1 MKKIL
6 LVDDDRVTLTMMQMI
21 LSKGG
26 YEVLTAIDGEEG
38 NEKAQDT
45 NPDLIISDIL
55 IPKVD
60 GLELCRRVKQDP
72 PLNHTKVILMSGV
85 YKGATFKV
93 EAKEAGADD
102 FVEKPYGREDL
113 LRRVESLIGVGE
125 KKPERNEGSE
135 NSSD

>member
-6 LVDDDRVTLTMMQMI
+6 VVDDDRVTLSMLQMI

-26 YEVLTAIDGEEG
+26 FKVLTAIDGERGYERA
-38 NEKAQDT
+38 KDT
-45 NPDLIISDIL
+45 NPDLVISDIL

-72 PLNHTKVILMSGV
+72 ALSLTKVILMTGV

-93 EAKEAGADD
+93 EAKKAGAED
-102 FVEKPYGREDL
+102 FVEKPFNRDDL
-113 LRRVESLIGVGE
+113 
-125 KKPERNEGSE
+125 
-135 NSSD
+135 

>member
-6 LVDDDRVTLTMMQMI
+6 LVDDDRVTLTMIQMI
-21 LSKGG
+21 LSESG

-38 NEKAQDT
+38 YENAKNN

-60 GLELCRRVKQDP
+60 GIELCRNVKQDP
-72 PLNHTKVILMSGV
+72 TLSQTKVILMSGV

-102 FVEKPYGREDL
+102 FVEKPFEREDL
-113 LRRVESLIGVGE
+113 FKRVESLIGVGE
-125 KKPERNEGSE
+125 KKLEREEGSE
-135 NSSD
+135 NNSE